1 MKTVGVDL
9 SANPAKTAV
18 CELDWSERTLRLLPR
33 SVSDEGIV
41 AAVAGADL
49 AGFDVPLGWPDNF
62 VAAVIAHHNDASWPP
77 IRTPAPEDRVPLR
90 FRRTDLAVTA
100 AGVRPLSVSTDRIG
114 VAAMRGAR
122 IQAMLTDAGVPVDR
136 SGVQGQVAE
145 VYPAAALQAWGLVH
159 RGYKGARNRGVC
171 HELAAVVAARCGP
184 LASAVTEALVGC
196 DDDDLDAVVSALV
209 AGAVR
214 TGRTTAPPIGD
225 VSAASREGWIHLPE
239 VPLEQLTSG

>member
-9 SANPAKTAV
+9 SADPAKTAV
-18 CELDWSERTLRLLPR
+18 CELDWSGRSVRLLPR
-33 SVSDEGIV
+33 PVSDEGIV
-41 AAVAGADL
+41 VAVAGADL
-49 AGFDVPLGWPDNF
+49 AGFDVPLGWPDDF
-62 VAAVIAHHNDASWPP
+62 VAAVVAHHDDAGWPP
-77 IRTPAPEDRVPLR
+77 TRDPVPQDRVSLR

-136 SGVQGQVAE
+136 SGMQGQVAE

-159 RGYKGARNRGVC
+159 RGYKGAKNREIC
-171 HELAAVVAARCGP
+171 HELAAAVAGQCGP
-184 LASAVTEALVGC
+184 LASAVTEALVEC
-196 DDDDLDAVVSALV
+196 DDDDLDAVVCALV

-214 TGRTTAPPIGD
+214 MGQTTAPPVGD
-225 VSAASREGWIHLPE
+225 LSAASREGWIHLPE
-239 VPLEQLTSG
+239 VPLEQLTGA